1 MRTKHL
7 IAVVLATAAVG
18 VIAACSGGGAQQ
30 APPPQQSAAPVSQG
44 GAASGFGVKE
54 CDDYLNAV
62 LACIDTKVPEA
73 ARAAMRQGIEQSKS
87 GWQQAAS
94 TPQGKAGLATA
105 CQQAR
110 DAAKAA
116 YAAYGCQL

>member
-1 MRTKHL
+1 MKTKVL
-7 IAVVLATAAVG
+7 VGVAVAVLASLS
-18 VIAACSGGGAQQ
+18 IAACTGGAPKAEPPAAAAGGG
-30 APPPQQSAAPVSQG
+30 V
-44 GAASGFGVKE
+44 SGFGVKE

-62 LACIDTKVPEA
+62 LACIDNKVPEA
-73 ARAAMRQGIEQSKS
+73 ARAAMRQGIEQSKT

-116 YAAYGCQL
+116 YAAYGCSL